1 MSAPP
6 NSESSGG
13 LPFGS
18 PDLEEPARR
27 VLSVFLEMGSECLDL
42 HTLFEAGG
50 NDPSSRERVLDEVAY
65 LVKTGH
71 LEPRGS
77 DFYSLTNKGR
87 EASTRKPDSQDR
99 A

>member
-1 MSAPP
+1 MSGPP
-6 NSESSGG
+6 KSESSGG

-27 VLSVFLEMGSECLDL
+27 VLSVFLEMGSESLDL

-50 NDPSSRERVLDEVAY
+50 NDPSSRERVLDEITC

-77 DFYSLTNKGR
+77 DFYSLTSKGR
-87 EASTRKPDSQDR
+87 EAARKPDSQDR

>member
-1 MSAPP
+1 MSDLP
-6 NSESSGG
+6 NSENSGG

-27 VLSVFLEMGSECLDL
+27 VLSVFLEMGSESLDL

-50 NDPSSRERVLDEVAY
+50 NDPPSRERVLDAITC

-77 DFYSLTNKGR
+77 DFYSLTNKGK
-87 EASTRKPDSQDR
+87 EAAARKPDSPNR